1 MMTPTTV
8 LMEFLLG
15 HVRDRVRANRV
26 LSVIEPIPIT
36 REIAGRAVALLQAV
50 PREFERRPS
59 VTDATA
65 AAIAEDFGA
74 VATYDVEDF
83 KALAAAGRG
92 FDVYSVGELIE
103 VIKGK

>member
-74 VATYDVEDF
+74 VATHDVDDF
-83 KALAAAGRG
+83 SALAAAGG
-92 FDVYSVGELIE
+92 CFAIYSVGELIE
-103 VIKGK
+103 VIKGN